1 MQNIRKLIL
10 SPWTEQE
17 IDLLTV
23 DKSLYFVKPRTISVN
38 YLKTIATLDH
48 FVGTQVS
55 KAIVKW
61 FNSNLISSLE
71 ILSIYLLVFFLL
83 PETYSVLVFQ
93 RSWTAEIEQW
103 EAPPWTT
110 PRWSVKTKRT
120 WASCESRLATLI
132 TLYRL
137 ISYDKKNIWIYIYI
151 CISYAE
157 FFLRGCG
164 WNSKW
169 QNYICACLVMTQ
181 FWKPFLWFYTA
192 TLVEGHPQPSPIF
205 LNF

>member
-23 DKSLYFVKPRTISVN
+23 DKSLHFVKPRTITVN

-48 FVGTQVS
+48 SVGTQV
-55 KAIVKW
+55 KVKLS
-61 FNSNLISSLE
+61 SNGLILPLSVHLE
-71 ILSIYLLVFFLL
+71 FYLFIYFFFFLL
-83 PETYSVLVFQ
+83 SETYSVLVFQ

-137 ISYDKKNIWIYIYI
+137 ISYDKKYVNIYI
-151 CISYAE
+151 
-157 FFLRGCG
+157 
-164 WNSKW
+164 
-169 QNYICACLVMTQ
+169 
-181 FWKPFLWFYTA
+181 
-192 TLVEGHPQPSPIF
+192 
-205 LNF
+205 

>member
-1 MQNIRKLIL
+1 MLQFLFNVVQQKYPDLNFQALLMQNIRKLIL

-23 DKSLYFVKPRTISVN
+23 DKSLYFVKPRTITVN
-38 YLKTIATLDH
+38 YLKTIATLDN

-110 PRWSVKTKRT
+110 PWWSVKTKRT
-120 WASCESRLATLI
+120 WASCKSRLDTLI

-137 ISYDKKNIWIYIYI
+137 ISYDKKYVYVYIYY
-151 CISYAE
+151 YAE
-157 FFLRGCG
+157 FFC
-164 WNSKW
+164 
-169 QNYICACLVMTQ
+169 
-181 FWKPFLWFYTA
+181 
-192 TLVEGHPQPSPIF
+192 
-205 LNF
+205 